1 MPLDTAG
8 RATQKEA
15 SDLSKPTRNFMSLRE
30 KGILHITP
38 APPGWKPPFELPED
52 VNQSIRESA
61 AKVKAEMK
69 AEALIKKKTKAPS
82 ATAQPKRER
91 DSD

>member
-1 MPLDTAG
+1 
-8 RATQKEA
+8 
-15 SDLSKPTRNFMSLRE
+15 MSLRE

-69 AEALIKKKTKAPS
+69 AGGPDQEKDEGPIRYRPAEAGAR
-82 ATAQPKRER
+82 Q
-91 DSD
+91 